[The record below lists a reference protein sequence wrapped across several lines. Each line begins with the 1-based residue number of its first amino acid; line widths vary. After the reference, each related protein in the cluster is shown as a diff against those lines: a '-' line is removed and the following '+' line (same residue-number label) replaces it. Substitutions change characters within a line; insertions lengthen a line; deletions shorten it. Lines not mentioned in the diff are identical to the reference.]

1 MGGDYGLPVVVPA
14 VINVL
19 KKNPKV
25 RFILTGNQK
34 LIEETYA
41 KELAQCDQRIDIVHC
56 SEMVAMDELPSV
68 ALRTKKDSSMRVAI
82 DMVKK
87 GVADACVSAGN
98 TGALM
103 ATSRFVLKT
112 IPGIDRPAILAR
124 MPTYH
129 GFVRVIDL
137 GANVESWAEHLFQF
151 AVMGCAICHAV
162 DGIASPRIG
171 LLNVGVEEI
180 KGNEHVKQASQ
191 LLQNCGLLNYT
202 GYVEGDGIFSG
213 NVDLVVCDGFVGNIA
228 LKSTEGVA
236 RMILSHIK
244 AGFSQNLYTRLLGL
258 LVKPVLGQL
267 KNQFNP
273 AKYNGASFVGLN
285 GIVIK
290 SHGGASQEAFE
301 CALLEAIA
309 QVDVNIV
316 KLLQNNIQQFVEEG
330 LLL

>member
-14 VINVL
+14 VLNVL
-19 KKNPKV
+19 KKYPQV
-25 RFILTGNQK
+25 RFTLTGNKHQ
-34 LIEETYA
+34 IEE
-41 KELAQCDQRIDIVHC
+41 KLGLALSEFSRRIDIVHC
-56 SEMVAMDELPSV
+56 TEVVGMDELPSS
-68 ALRTKKDSSMRVAI
+68 ALRNKKDSSMRVAI
-82 DMVKK
+82 DLVKS
-87 GVADACVSAGN
+87 GAADACVSAGN

-124 MPTYH
+124 MPTYK

-151 AVMGCAICHAV
+151 AVMGSAICHAV
-162 DGIASPRIG
+162 DGIAAPRIG

-180 KGNEHVKQASQ
+180 KGNEHVKQAAQ
-191 LLQNCGLLNYT
+191 LLQNCNMLNYT

-213 NVDLVVCDGFVGNIA
+213 DVDLVVCDGFVGNIA

-236 RMILSHIK
+236 RMILSNIK
-244 AGFSQNLYTRLLGL
+244 TAFSKNWYTRLLGL
-258 LVKPVLGQL
+258 LVKPVLCQL

-290 SHGGASQEAFE
+290 SHGGAAQDAFE

-316 KLLQNNIQQFVEEG
+316 ELLQNNIQEFVEEG